1 MITVDDG
8 YCVCYNIGRNAD
20 YRAHLGPPRPPPP
33 PRLAQAGARARQ
45 QDRSPR
51 GRKGAQAQGNRKASD
66 AHPRGAGAQGR
77 KSTQKGRGNAAT
89 IQLERALQ
97 EERRVEQAN
106 SKLAQS
112 LRRDLSVGLSSR
124 QAEML

>member
-1 MITVDDG
+1 MMATA
-8 YCVCYNIGRNAD
+8 CVIILEENAD
-20 YRAHLGPPRPPPP
+20 YQAHLGPPHPPPP

-45 QDRSPR
+45 QDRSPH
-51 GRKGAQAQGNRKASD
+51 GREGAQAQGNRKESD
-66 AHPRGAGAQGR
+66 PHPRGAGAQGR
-77 KSTQKGRGNAAT
+77 KSTQEGRGTIAA
-89 IQLERALQ
+89 IQLERSLQ

-124 QAEML
+124 RAEML